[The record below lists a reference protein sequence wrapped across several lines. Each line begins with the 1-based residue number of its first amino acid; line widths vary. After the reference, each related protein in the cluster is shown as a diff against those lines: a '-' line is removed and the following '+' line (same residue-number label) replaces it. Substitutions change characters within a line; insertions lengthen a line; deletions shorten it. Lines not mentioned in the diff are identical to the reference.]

1 MIARLL
7 RRGRAVEPA
16 IRKIE
21 PSKEV
26 QAVEKRDAA
35 EAIAFRLRALIPC
48 STDPAR
54 LEKLAREVESTAH
67 QR

>member
-26 QAVEKRDAA
+26 QAVEREMLPKR
-35 EAIAFRLRALIPC
+35 LPSGCAL
-48 STDPAR
+48 
-54 LEKLAREVESTAH
+54 
-67 QR
+67 